1 MGSNWKRRLDATVRT
16 TLGLF
21 AALILLSVPSRAA
34 AQIQTGTITGVVT
47 DEQNAVLP
55 GVSVTLASEALI
67 RPQTAVSNERGVF
80 SFIALPPGIYGVK
93 FELQGFAPIERSD
106 IPVRI
111 SVVTTVDQTMKVA
124 SVTESVI
131 VTGESPAVDVKST
144 SKGTNFDSEL
154 LKNIPQAREIWST
167 VEQVPGA
174 TMSKFNVGGAE
185 SAQQSGMQV
194 HGSAP
199 GQQEYAINGL
209 KLNWPGGNGGATA
222 FYFDYDSFGEVN
234 IMTNGAP
241 AEVGTG
247 GVYMNIVTRS
257 GGNNLSGGASAF
269 WEDDSFQSDN
279 VSDALRAIG
288 ITKGNPINY
297 IYDANGNIGGAI
309 RRNRAWFF
317 SSFRRFDINTQVL
330 GITRPDGSP
339 APDVNHQSNFIGKI
353 TAQVN
358 NNNKISGEY
367 NFNYQNRFFRRGSDV
382 TEEKASMRQI
392 EPAYITQFQWTS
404 VLSQRMFFDARY
416 GFLHLIFPL
425 HYQPSV
431 GSNDFPRQDIF
442 RLTLRDAALNDYE
455 NLATRHQVNVSTS
468 YFADGFGGSHS
479 FKTGVEL
486 GRAFNQNHYEAN
498 GDYVL
503 RYFDGAPLEVQTYNT
518 PITSKNFI
526 GTVSLYGQDS
536 WTVSQRLTINSGG
549 RFERLV
555 GYAPVQSRI
564 GNRFF
569 PAEQFTEFNDI
580 PNWKNGLWRVGASY
594 NVTGDGRTA
603 LKGFVGRFMVQ
614 EGTRLVQQVNPNDLS
629 GDFRSWTD
637 VNGNNIAELAEL
649 GPPTRPYGGKVNKID
664 PGLKQP
670 YSDELSVGIER
681 EIVRN
686 LSTSL
691 TYYRRNNRRLFSG
704 INRAVGPEAYAPIV
718 LTAPDGSSVTAYNQ
732 DRATLGRADRL
743 ITNIPGLQDT
753 YNGVEVTVS
762 KRMTRNWQ
770 LLGGLTI
777 GKDEGLYDRG
787 LNDDFNNP
795 NLNINREPARISL
808 DSTYVGKLVGTYV
821 FPRQVTISTN
831 LRYFT
836 GQPVLKNIPLRGLNQ
851 GTVTILAEPR
861 GATRLDDV
869 TLWDVRGSKRFRFG
883 GARELELMVDVFNLL
898 NQSANTAIINNVGSL
913 FGRPTSI
920 LPPRVARLGARVTF

>member
-1 MGSNWKRRLDATVRT
+1 MLSPVTHVSLAI
-16 TLGLF
+16 
-21 AALILLSVPSRAA
+21 ALALSLVSSVS
-34 AQIQTGTITGVVT
+34 AQVQTGTITGVVS
-47 DEQNAVLP
+47 DPQNAVLP
-55 GVSVTLASEALI
+55 GVTVTVNSDALI
-67 RPQTAVSNERGVF
+67 RPQTTVTNERGAF
-80 SFIALPPGIYGVK
+80 SVIALPPGIYHVK
-93 FELQGFAPIERSD
+93 FELQGFAPVERSD

-111 SVVTTVDQTMKVA
+111 AVVTTVDQTMQVA
-124 SVTESVI
+124 SLTESVI

-257 GGNNLSGGASAF
+257 GGNDLSGGASAF
-269 WEDDSFQSDN
+269 WEDDSFQADN
-279 VSDALRAIG
+279 VSDTLRSFG

-297 IYDANGNIGGAI
+297 IYDVNGNAGGAL

-317 SSFRRFDINTQVL
+317 SSYRRFDINTQVL

-339 APDVNHQSNFIGKI
+339 APDVNHQSNFIGKV

-358 NNNKISGEY
+358 DKNKISGEY
-367 NFNYQNRFFRRGSDV
+367 NFNYQNRFFRRGTDV

-404 VLSQRMFFDARY
+404 VLSPRMFFDARY

-431 GSNDFPRQDIF
+431 GPNDFPRQDIV

-468 YFADGFGGSHS
+468 YFADGFGGQHG
-479 FKTGVEL
+479 FKAGFEF

-518 PITSKNFI
+518 PITSKNYI
-526 GTVSLYGQDS
+526 DTAALYAQDS
-536 WTVSQRLTINSGG
+536 WTVTPRLTINYGG

-555 GYAPVQSRI
+555 GYAPVQSRT

-569 PAEQFTEFNDI
+569 PAEQFPAFNDI
-580 PNWKNGLWRVGASY
+580 PNWKSGMWRVGASY

-603 LKGFVGRFMVQ
+603 VKAFAGRFMVQ

-629 GDFRSWTD
+629 GDYRSWID
-637 VNGNNIAELAEL
+637 RNGNNIAELDEL
-649 GPPTRPYGGKVNKID
+649 GPSTRPYGGKVNKID
-664 PGLKQP
+664 PNLKQP

-681 EIVRN
+681 EIIRN
-686 LSTSL
+686 LSAGV

-704 INRAVGPEAYAPIV
+704 INRAVPLTAYTPIG

-732 DRATLGRADRL
+732 DRTTLGLADRL
-743 ITNIPGLQDT
+743 ITNVPGLEDT
-753 YNGVEVTVS
+753 YNGVELTIA

-787 LNDDFNNP
+787 LNDDYNNP
-795 NLNINREPARISL
+795 NLNINREPARISM
-808 DSTYVGKLVGTYV
+808 DSTYIGKMVGTYV
-821 FPRQVTISTN
+821 FPHQVTLSTN

-861 GATRLDDV
+861 GDTRLDNV
-869 TLWDVRGSKRFRFG
+869 TLWDVRGSKRFRFV
-883 GARELELMVDVFNLL
+883 GARELEVMVDVFNLL
-898 NQSANTAIINNVGSL
+898 NQSATTGIINNVGTL

-920 LPPRVARLGARVTF
+920 LPPRVARLGLRFAF